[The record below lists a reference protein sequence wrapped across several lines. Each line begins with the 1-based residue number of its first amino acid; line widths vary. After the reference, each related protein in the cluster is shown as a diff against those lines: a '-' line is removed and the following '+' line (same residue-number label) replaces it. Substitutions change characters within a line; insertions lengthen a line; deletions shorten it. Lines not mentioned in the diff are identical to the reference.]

1 MTSTFANT
9 GKSTLSSVAEDPRWA
24 RIVAREK
31 TADGHLWYSVSTT
44 GIYCRPS
51 CPSRIASPKNVQLH
65 DTLASAKATGFRP
78 CKRCNPDGPSI
89 ETENAALVAKA
100 CRIIEESEE
109 EPSLEVLAD
118 AVGRSPS
125 YFHRTFKGATGVTPK
140 DYAAAHRAAKVRQR
154 LASGSSVTEAIYD
167 AGFNSSG
174 RFYEKSTDMLGMT
187 PSQYRAGGVNEEIKF
202 AVGQTYLGAILV
214 ASSKKGV
221 AAILFG
227 DDPDTLV
234 RNLQDRFLRAHL
246 VGGDRDYEAF
256 VARVVGFV
264 EAPRIGLNLPL
275 DVRGTAFQQR
285 VWQALQEIP
294 AGATVSYAEIARRIG
309 APKAVRAVAGACTA
323 NNLAVAI
330 PCHRVVRTDGSLSGY
345 AWGVERK
352 RVLLDREASQ
362 NLPSPGCA
370 NNART

>member
-9 GKSTLSSVAEDPRWA
+9 GKSTLSSVAEDPRWS

-100 CRIIEESEE
+100 CKIIEESEE

>member
-9 GKSTLSSVAEDPRWA
+9 GKSTLSSVAEDPRWS

-89 ETENAALVAKA
+89 ETENAALAAKA
-100 CRIIEESEE
+100 CKIIEESEE